1 MTSEDVEN
9 AGDDIVITTY
19 ADRPECVENA
29 FDMDESWPTFMKNDE
44 VAAALLLGVIEAFP
58 QLNVLATA
66 DGVQVAR
73 GMAAPFA
80 LQTER
85 RKGELPAGGWDR
97 VLIWAFHDRD
107 RGVEPDTVTA
117 LEISVHPDHL
127 GKGLSHRM
135 LAAMRSAAA
144 TAGFAELV
152 APVRPNEKHKQMDL
166 PMADYI
172 ELTRDD
178 GLPIDAW
185 LRTHARAGGVID
197 SVAPTSMAI
206 TGTLEEW
213 RTWTGLPFDRAGE
226 VEVPGALV
234 PVLCVPEHDYAV
246 YVEPNVWMRHR
257 L

>member
-1 MTSEDVEN
+1 
-9 AGDDIVITTY
+9 
-19 ADRPECVENA
+19 
-29 FDMDESWPTFMKNDE
+29 
-44 VAAALLLGVIEAFP
+44 
-58 QLNVLATA
+58 
-66 DGVQVAR
+66 
-73 GMAAPFA
+73 MAAPFA
-80 LQTER
+80 LHTDR

-97 VLIWAFHDRD
+97 VLIWAFDDRD

-117 LEISVHPDHL
+117 LEISVHPDHH
-127 GKGLSHRM
+127 GQGLSHRM
-135 LAAMRSAAA
+135 LAAMRTAAV
-144 TAGFAELV
+144 TAGFTELV
-152 APVRPNEKHKQMDL
+152 APVRPNEKHKQINL

-172 ELTRDD
+172 KLTRDD

-197 SVAPTSMAI
+197 SVAATSMAI
-206 TGTLEEW
+206 TGTLAEW